1 MAFSFVALG
10 GNGWGDI
17 MRTRHDRATQ
27 LLLNCY
33 DLGVGFRHEGDAVVA
48 LAPTFDGAG
57 KEHPALQ
64 AVIDRYQP
72 ELCAL
77 VPRHGVQPDKL
88 RPVTPDDQ
96 GDKLAVI
103 RKGVEAAAK
112 NASRKK
118 SYGKRYSKPPVR
130 KPAQLPVGYY
140 HQIIEP

>member
-57 KEHPALQ
+57 KEHLALQ
-64 AVIDRYQP
+64 ATIDRCQDI
-72 ELCAL
+72 L
-77 VPRHGVQPDKL
+77 VQLTPPCGVAPDRL

-96 GDKLAVI
+96 G
-103 RKGVEAAAK
+103 RQT
-112 NASRKK
+112 SRH
-118 SYGKRYSKPPVR
+118 S
-130 KPAQLPVGYY
+130 
-140 HQIIEP
+140 

>member
-1 MAFSFVALG
+1 
-10 GNGWGDI
+10 
-17 MRTRHDRATQ
+17 MRTRQQRA
-27 LLLNCY
+27 LAIYCNCL
-33 DLGVGFRHEGDAVVA
+33 DLGVGFKWEGADHVLV

-57 KEHPALQ
+57 REHPALQ
-64 AVIDRYQP
+64 SVLDRYQP

-88 RPVTPDDQ
+88 RPATPDDQ
-96 GDKLAVI
+96 GDKMNVI
-103 RKGVEAAAK
+103 RKGVESAAK
-112 NASRKK
+112 NAAKKK

>member
-1 MAFSFVALG
+1 MKTRQQRALAIYDNALALG
-10 GNGWGDI
+10 
-17 MRTRHDRATQ
+17 
-27 LLLNCY
+27 C
-33 DLGVGFRHEGDAVVA
+33 GFKWEGADHVLV
-48 LAPTFDGAG
+48 LAPTTDGAG